1 MTSYPSNVTQGN
13 TNIWQQDPSTQ
24 SQLSTT
30 PILVHYTKPVGTT
43 GNGSEPLP
51 LSHYGPPMH
60 TTNSQTQAIQSS
72 PPAAA
77 TVQYTQYGV
86 VHRTQLPHFV
96 TVSPHVQN
104 SAIPSEDFVPVQGII
119 EHC

>member
-43 GNGSEPLP
+43 GSSSSEPLP

-60 TTNSQTQAIQSS
+60 TTNSQTQAVQSS
-72 PPAAA
+72 PAAA